1 MVSSHTD
8 PDLLRI
14 RSYDSQLALEHER
27 AELEGLRADAENFNA
42 LESGHDGSSTSA
54 TQRLQGEKLELETE
68 LARQKQESEKELKA
82 REAELRQL
90 QLRLDQVTG
99 TTRGLDD
106 AEPGSAASNASL
118 RSPNDT
124 KHKDTHCRSAMS
136 NSSVSSNLKSSHP
149 VPSNDTY
156 AASDVSA
163 ISSAN
168 QMSGLSYLA
177 RQLSDENNELKTKH
191 KLLESDLEAR
201 TQEAKTKSCALELT
215 AQSLKKHS
223 MLASQRQTNTRL
235 YYANVPAQNDTSSS
249 WTKSWMLKITTQ

>member
-14 RSYDSQLALEHER
+14 QSYDSQLALEHER
-27 AELEGLRADAENFNA
+27 AELGGLRADAENFNA

-68 LARQKQESEKELKA
+68 LVRQKQQSEKELKA

-99 TTRGLDD
+99 TTRGSDD

-124 KHKDTHCRSAMS
+124 KHKDTTVFR
-136 NSSVSSNLKSSHP
+136 
-149 VPSNDTY
+149 PS
-156 AASDVSA
+156 SDVLA

-177 RQLSDENNELKTKH
+177 RQLSDENNEMKTRH

-235 YYANVPAQNDTSSS
+235 YYANVPVQNDTSSS
-249 WTKSWMLKITTQ
+249 WTKSWMLKITIQ